1 MTASMAEMVVLV
13 PSRGRPQNIVD
24 LVHAWIRTK
33 ATAAL
38 YVLVDD
44 DDPRLLDYL
53 AIGMRESTF
62 PFTVIEQPARR
73 LGPTLNYWAIDI
85 INNIGSPQSTPKII
99 GFMGDDHRP
108 RTEGWDARICAALA
122 ARPGVAYGNDLL
134 QGANLPTAAFI
145 STVLI
150 DALGYMVPRGLIH
163 MYLDNFWK
171 ELGTNL
177 DALHYLDDI
186 IIEHMHFLNGKAELD
201 EGYARVNAPAM
212 YAHDKRVFENYMRFD
227 FQTALNKAIASI
239 GGE

>member
-1 MTASMAEMVVLV
+1 MAEMAVLV
-13 PSRGRPQNIVD
+13 PSRGRPQNIVE

-44 DDPRLLDYL
+44 DDPRLFDYL

-73 LGPTLNYWAIDI
+73 LGPTLNYWAMDI
-85 INNIGSPQSTPKII
+85 INSVSSPRALPRVI

-108 RTEGWDARICAALA
+108 RTEGWDAAILA
-122 ARPGVAYGNDLL
+122 TLDQRPGVAYGNDLF
-134 QGANLPTAAFI
+134 QKANLPTAAFL
-145 STVLI
+145 STPLI
-150 DALGYMVPRGLIH
+150 DALGYMVPPGLVH

-177 DALHYLDDI
+177 DALTYLDDI
-186 IIEHMHFLNGKAELD
+186 VIEHMHPFAGKAELD
-201 EGYARVNAPAM
+201 EGYQRVNAPEM

-227 FQTALNKAIASI
+227 IRNDLKKLMKVIVK
-239 GGE
+239 

>member
-1 MTASMAEMVVLV
+1 MAEMAVLV
-13 PSRGRPQNIVD
+13 PSRGRPQNVVELI
-24 LVHAWIRTK
+24 HAWIRTK

-73 LGPTLNYWAIDI
+73 LGPTLNYWAIDLLV
-85 INNIGSPQSTPKII
+85 NPFAPKII

-108 RTEGWDARICAALA
+108 RTEGWDRRIVEALSD
-122 ARPGVAYGNDLL
+122 RPGVAYGNDLL
-134 QGANLPTAAFI
+134 QGANLPTAAFLSATI
-145 STVLI
+145 I
-150 DALGYMVPRGLIH
+150 DALGYMVPRGLVH

-177 DALHYLDDI
+177 DALTYLEDVV
-186 IIEHMHFLNGKAELD
+186 IEHMHPFAGKAELD
-201 EGYARVNAPAM
+201 EGYQRVNAPEV
-212 YAHDKRVFENYMRFD
+212 YARDKRVFENYMRFD
-227 FQTALNKAIASI
+227 FKTALVSVM
-239 GGE
+239 GGQ